1 MRSMKD
7 KKFDDWAGVVVGI
20 LILGILSIGGCQ
32 AEQDAEIKKA
42 VLKNKPEIIEMGVHE
57 GCNVKYI
64 NRGVRDDSFFIAK
77 CDNTQ
82 TLTQQYSVS
91 SGKSSN
97 HQTRVSITQQLD
109 QLQTQANE
117 LRLKQE
123 AIKKLSPE
131 ERKALGIAE
140 EPTM

>member
-7 KKFDDWAGVVVGI
+7 KKFDDWAGVVVGV

-32 AEQDAEIKKA
+32 SDEEVAKREALKKA
-42 VLKNKPEIIEMGVHE
+42 PIIETLGTFD
-57 GCNVKYI
+57 GCVTKFV
-64 NRGVRDDSFFIAK
+64 NRGRTDNSFYLAK
-77 CDNTQ
+77 CGNT
-82 TLTQQYSVS
+82 TTTSQQYS
-91 SGKSSN
+91 SGRSTVTN
-97 HQTRVSITQQLD
+97 ISITQQID
-109 QLQTQANE
+109 QLQSQADE